1 MRNIWD
7 YIFEQKITKNRK
19 TKITKKHKITK
30 NDEKPKWVNFQKN
43 FVTFV
48 LKIKVNR
55 NGGIFKP
62 IGLSV
67 FKLLFLV
74 LFCRKHPVYKSIT
87 WKSNFRVMVWICFNK
102 KNTIYLC
109 TTHIAECQFFDTF
122 DNVSKLLDCQEGCHQ
137 SVFSITA
144 FTCTREQGVD
154 HFLLTTKYKN
164 KIYVKYEIYK
174 NREWPGF
181 IISTWRHE
189 RDYLNKFTVCFD
201 SNWSFIV
208 YLLVIK
214 IAQ

>member
-137 SVFSITA
+137 SSQLLHA
-144 FTCTREQGVD
+144 RESSASTI
-154 HFLLTTKYKN
+154 FYLRRNIKIKFMLSTKY
-164 KIYVKYEIYK
+164 
-174 NREWPGF
+174 
-181 IISTWRHE
+181 
-189 RDYLNKFTVCFD
+189 
-201 SNWSFIV
+201 
-208 YLLVIK
+208 IK
-214 IAQ
+214 IENGQVS